1 MNELKYIIKDECPS
15 DLDQIDDL
23 RNWELFL
30 KDCHVDYK
38 LQYIVANEEL
48 QTFLT
53 KEMSDLSLKDC
64 PEIDIVCPEIDTMI
78 RIQRISDEK
87 LKKIILNE

>member
-15 DLDQIDDL
+15 DLAQIDDI

-30 KDCHVDYK
+30 KDCHVGYK

-53 KEMSDLSLKDC
+53 KKIDDLSFKNC
-64 PEIDIVCPEIDTMI
+64 PEIDIVCPEIDTTI

-87 LKKIILNE
+87 LKKILLK